1 MLSYSNFKTLLLQL
15 VAEKDQEKHQPVK
28 NVDSQE
34 RATRKASV
42 PPLQY
47 QWRTSN
53 LISLD
58 LVICKGTLT
67 SMCTIHYSLGPLHLQ
82 SPCFVTCRFN
92 VFYIRE
98 PCILCC
104 MQSNILIQRVFKA
117 KHLLQVLIY
126 WGTEF
131 FYQLPKTYELVQ

>member
-47 QWRTSN
+47 QWKTSN

-58 LVICKGTLT
+58 LVICKETLT
-67 SMCTIHYSLGPLHLQ
+67 SMCTIHYSQGLSICGAHVFL
-82 SPCFVTCRFN
+82 TCHFN
-92 VFYIRE
+92 VFDVRE
-98 PCILCC
+98 PCILWS
-104 MQSNILIQRVFKA
+104 MQSNILIQREFKA

-126 WGTEF
+126 
-131 FYQLPKTYELVQ
+131 

>member
-1 MLSYSNFKTLLLQL
+1 M
-15 VAEKDQEKHQPVK
+15 AEKDQEKHQPVK

-67 SMCTIHYSLGPLHLQ
+67 SMCMYHTLFSGASPFAEPMFCNLPFQCVLYQRALYFVLYAIKHFNTESVQ
-82 SPCFVTCRFN
+82 SKASVTS
-92 VFYIRE
+92 I
-98 PCILCC
+98 
-104 MQSNILIQRVFKA
+104 NILRNRIFLPVA
-117 KHLLQVLIY
+117 KDLWVSTIIVILHNQSV
-126 WGTEF
+126 
-131 FYQLPKTYELVQ
+131 